1 MMKFRP
7 ILAAAIVLAVLAPL
21 PAIGGQA
28 PKGLPERF
36 RQWVD
41 EEVVYIITAK
51 ERDVFFDL
59 QTDRERDIFIEAFWK
74 QRDPTPGTPRNEF
87 REEHYSRLKY
97 ANDVYGR
104 SASVPGWKTDRG
116 RTYIVLG
123 PPKTI
128 ESFSNV
134 QNVYPIEIWS
144 YLGDPAVGLPTAFN
158 VIFFKRNGIGDYI
171 FYSPSQDG
179 PESLLA
185 DAFISGEDPNK
196 AYQTLRKYE
205 PNLAYQTLSLI
216 PGERLMPG
224 SVSLAS
230 TRLMADIFSSPQKRV
245 QDDYAAAILKY
256 KDFVDVDYTANY
268 IGSDAGLQVIRDDAG
283 GFFIHYDV
291 EPGKITVEEAG
302 GKYEA
307 RFEITGRV
315 SDAGGRTIYQFDK
328 EFPFS
333 LTAEELKSVRVHTIS
348 LQDVFPLV
356 PGTYNFDLLLK
367 NPASKEFA
375 SSERKV
381 VVPAD
386 PSALA
391 MSPLLLAYGVEKS
404 PGPPAERIPFKA
416 GDVQIL
422 CQARKSYG
430 ATDTLVLF
438 FQIYGLSDE
447 LRSGGAL
454 RFAFLKEDKPFSE
467 REKKLS
473 EYGRGQ
479 NFLERQDLADF
490 TPGYYQVRVILVDA
504 QGQERLSAK
513 ENFEVTTLPSYPRP
527 MVISKVATAGGA
539 EADLFATGLQ
549 CLNKG
554 DLAEARVRLEGAYRR
569 SPQRLEYAVGFA
581 EVLFR
586 QGDFRRAKEVLLPFA
601 ADEQAPADLLSLLG
615 RSCHALSEY
624 GDAVTY
630 YTAYLARFG
639 TNIDILNFL
648 GTCYFQLGRREE
660 AVKAWE
666 KSLEVAPNQD
676 KIKNL
681 LDSLKKK

>member
-1 MMKFRP
+1 MKIRP
-7 ILAAAIVLAVLAPL
+7 IFVTAVILFTLAPL
-21 PAIGGQA
+21 PSVRGQTRSA
-28 PKGLPERF
+28 LPERF
-36 RQWVD
+36 RQWLD

-51 ERDVFFDL
+51 EHDVFLHL
-59 QTDRERDIFIEAFWK
+59 QTDRERDMFIEAFWK

-87 REEHYSRLKY
+87 REEHYARLKY
-97 ANDVYGR
+97 ANDFYGR
-104 SASVPGWKTDRG
+104 SSSVPGWKTDRG

-123 PPKTI
+123 APKTV

-134 QNVYPIEIWS
+134 QNVFPVEIWS

-158 VIFFKRNGIGDYI
+158 VVFFKRNGVGDYI

-185 DAFISGEDPNK
+185 DALVSGEDPGN

-216 PGERLMPG
+216 PGERVMPG

-268 IGSDAGLQVIRDDAG
+268 IGSDAGLQVIRDDTGA
-283 GFFIHYDV
+283 FLVHYDV
-291 EPGKITVEEAG
+291 EPGRITVEEAG
-302 GKYEA
+302 GKYDA

-315 SDAGGRTIYQFDK
+315 SDAGGRTVYQFDK
-328 EFPFS
+328 DFPFS
-333 LTAEELKSVRVHTIS
+333 LTAEQLQAVRVHTIS
-348 LQDVFPLV
+348 LQDMFPLV
-356 PGTYNFDLLLK
+356 PGTYNFDVLLK
-367 NPASKEFA
+367 NTASKEFA
-375 SSERKV
+375 SSERKI

-386 PSALA
+386 SSALA
-391 MSPLLLAYGVEKS
+391 MSSLLLAYGAEKS
-404 PGPPAERIPFKA
+404 PGAQKERIPFKA
-416 GDVQIL
+416 GDLQIL

-430 ATDTLVLF
+430 AKDTLVLF

-447 LRSGGAL
+447 LRSGAAL
-454 RFAFLKEDKPFSE
+454 RFAFLNEDKPFLE
-467 REKKLS
+467 REKKVS
-473 EYGRGQ
+473 EYGPGQ
-479 NFLERQDLADF
+479 NFIERQSLADF
-490 TPGYYQVRVILVDA
+490 RPGYYQVRVVLVDA
-504 QGQERLSAK
+504 QGRERLSAK
-513 ENFEVTTLPSYPRP
+513 ENFEVTTLPFYPRP
-527 MVISKVATAGGA
+527 MVISKVAPAGGA